1 MSYPD
6 AISAPAP
13 ARQRLPPRRLARYK
27 ETGLVLAFQLV
38 LLAVLLA
45 GCGFI
50 DEMKGSLEKSQ
61 VAAKVIKEAHGWEA
75 QVGGQML
82 NGKLVVVTVMLDSKQ
97 VGEHK
102 VAALEKAVTD
112 VLAKVFQAQP
122 ETLLLQIASGQTAN

>member
-1 MSYPD
+1 MK
-6 AISAPAP
+6 PA
-13 ARQRLPPRRLARYK
+13 LGLFLA
-27 ETGLVLAFQLV
+27 L
-38 LLAVLLA
+38 LLA

-97 VGEHK
+97 VGEQQ
-102 VAALEKAVTD
+102 VAVLEKAVTD
-112 VLAKVFQAQP
+112 VVAKVFQAQP
-122 ETLLLQIASGQTAN
+122 ETLLLQIASGHTAN